1 MMGPFHVAALAATV
15 SLTAGRLVPAPSP
28 RAVDANGITVVANDV
43 LARVTGVA
51 VAHVGGKAELRIT
64 TESGVEVKE
73 FRLDGPDR
81 LVVDITG
88 ARLHAAARPYDGVT
102 RGAIRN
108 VRLSQ
113 FSANVV
119 RVVVDLDGRRAY
131 EMARDGSTIRIGI
144 DGAATAFAGWESA
157 ASMPAVAEL
166 PAEKPAAPAPAPAPA
181 PARAEAPAPAP
192 KAEPVREARNA
203 ALDFG
208 DAPASE
214 RIEVARQAERMQPQP
229 RGRTERPR
237 ITVTYQDADIRD
249 VIAAFAAFSGR
260 TIVVGKEV
268 TGAIT
273 AEIKDKP
280 WDVALQA
287 ILQSQGLAATED
299 PSGILTVDS
308 FRNLASNQ
316 ALEPL
321 VTRIVDINYQ
331 KAVALVGT
339 VQQLLARDCSNLTTG
354 QAAMGAAG
362 GMGGGM
368 GMGMQGGGMG
378 MGQQGQQQGGAGCVI
393 RGSVVADSATNKLLV
408 TDAPSRLDEIINKVQ
423 ELDMRTPQVA
433 IKAKII
439 FVNRTGIQD
448 IGIAYDLGTG
458 TKQFF
463 SQLVPRNDPSSL
475 RPVDT
480 NGDGVN
486 DAMGG
491 GTPFQAPA
499 RIAVG
504 GNAVSAIA
512 NAGNAIKP
520 DALNLIYSMTLGK
533 YQLTTFVNALQR
545 TQLADVQSEP
555 STVTLNNRTAE
566 IFVGQE
572 IPIRVIDASAG
583 GAAGGGG
590 GGGAA
595 GGAGGAGGQTP
606 NAAAFFPRSTVQL
619 KEAGIRLSVT
629 PQITLNRMI
638 MLSLKAENSSAEIG
652 PSDVG
657 FVFNQQRAN
666 TQVLVADGETAVIG
680 GLTVTEVSRSRQGV
694 PVLMNLPLIGRLFA
708 QNTRSETKRDLL
720 VLVTPHILDET
731 ASVPPGR

>member
-1 MMGPFHVAALAATV
+1 
-15 SLTAGRLVPAPSP
+15 
-28 RAVDANGITVVANDV
+28 
-43 LARVTGVA
+43 
-51 VAHVGGKAELRIT
+51 
-64 TESGVEVKE
+64 
-73 FRLDGPDR
+73 
-81 LVVDITG
+81 
-88 ARLHAAARPYDGVT
+88 
-102 RGAIRN
+102 
-108 VRLSQ
+108 
-113 FSANVV
+113 
-119 RVVVDLDGRRAY
+119 
-131 EMARDGSTIRIGI
+131 
-144 DGAATAFAGWESA
+144 
-157 ASMPAVAEL
+157 
-166 PAEKPAAPAPAPAPA
+166 
-181 PARAEAPAPAP
+181 
-192 KAEPVREARNA
+192 VREARNA
-203 ALDFG
+203 SLDFG
-208 DAPASE
+208 DAPKAE
-214 RIEVARQAERMQPQP
+214 RLDLSRGERMQPRRQ
-229 RGRTERPR
+229 ERPR

-331 KAVALVGT
+331 KANALVGT

-362 GMGGGM
+362 GMGMGGM
-368 GMGMQGGGMG
+368 GMQPGMGG
-378 MGQQGQQQGGAGCVI
+378 MGQQGGQQGGMGGAGCVI
-393 RGSVVADSATNKLLV
+393 RGSVVADSATNKLIV
-408 TDAPSRLDEIINKVQ
+408 TDAPSRLDEIISKVQ

-463 SQLVPRNDPSSL
+463 SQLVPRNDPETL

-486 DAMGG
+486 DALGG
-491 GTPFQAPA
+491 GTPFLAPA

-512 NAGNAIKP
+512 NANNAIKP

-545 TQLADVQSEP
+545 TSLADVQSEP

-583 GAAGGGG
+583 GAPGAGGGG
-590 GGGAA
+590 GGGA

-638 MLSLKAENSSAEIG
+638 MLNLKAENSSAEIG

-680 GLTVTEVSRSRQGV
+680 GLTVTEVSRSRQGI

>member
-1 MMGPFHVAALAATV
+1 MMGPFHVAALSAAL
-15 SLTAGRLVPAPSP
+15 SLSVGAFVPAP
-28 RAVDANGITVVANDV
+28 AAAIDANGIVIVADDV
-43 LARVTGVA
+43 LARVTGIA
-51 VAHVGGKAELRIT
+51 VAHVAGKAELRIA
-64 TESGVEVKE
+64 TESGVEVRE

-88 ARLHAAARPYDGVT
+88 ARLTTPARAYDGVA

-108 VRLSQ
+108 IRLSQ
-113 FSANVV
+113 YRTDVV

-131 EMARDGSTIRIGI
+131 EISRSGTMITIGVE
-144 DGAATAFAGWESA
+144 GASAAFATWEMGSLA
-157 ASMPAVAEL
+157 PMVAEQA
-166 PAEKPAAPAPAPAPA
+166 PAKSAPEEARVVPETPAPAP
-181 PARAEAPAPAP
+181 RQAET
-192 KAEPVREARNA
+192 VREARNA

-208 DAPASE
+208 DTQKTE
-214 RIEVARQAERMQPQP
+214 RLDLTRGERMQPRRQ
-229 RGRTERPR
+229 ERPR

-331 KAVALVGT
+331 KANALVAT

-362 GMGGGM
+362 GMGMGGM
-368 GMGMQGGGMG
+368 GMQPGMGG
-378 MGQQGQQQGGAGCVI
+378 MGQQPGQQGGMGGAGCVI

-408 TDAPSRLDEIINKVQ
+408 TDAPSRLDEIIAKVQ

-463 SQLVPRNDPSSL
+463 SQLVPRNDPETL

-486 DAMGG
+486 DALGG
-491 GTPFQAPA
+491 GTPFLAPA

-512 NAGNAIKP
+512 NANNAIKP

-545 TQLADVQSEP
+545 TSLADVQSEP

-583 GAAGGGG
+583 GAPGAGGGG
-590 GGGAA
+590 GGGA

-638 MLSLKAENSSAEIG
+638 MLNLKAENSSAEIG

-680 GLTVTEVSRSRQGV
+680 GLTVTEVSRSRQGI
-694 PVLMNLPLIGRLFA
+694 PVLMNLPIIGRLFA

>member
-1 MMGPFHVAALAATV
+1 MMGPFHVAALSAAFCVSLATPAAT
-15 SLTAGRLVPAPSP
+15 PAPG
-28 RAVDANGITVVANDV
+28 RVDANGVTIDPAAA

-51 VAHVGGKAELRIT
+51 VQPAGGKAELRIGT
-64 TESGVEVKE
+64 DAEVQVSE

-81 LVVDITG
+81 LVVDLTG
-88 ARLHAAARPYDGVT
+88 ARLGATPRAYDGVA
-102 RGAIRN
+102 RGGIRN
-108 VRLSQ
+108 IRISQ
-113 FSANVV
+113 YRADVV
-119 RVVVDLDGRRAY
+119 RVVVDLDGRRGY
-131 EMARDGSTIRIGI
+131 ELARDEGAIRIAF
-144 DGAATAFAGWESA
+144 DGATGDFAAWESGA
-157 ASMPAVAEL
+157 AIPAVAARR
-166 PAEKPAAPAPAPAPA
+166 AEPAP
-181 PARAEAPAPAP
+181 RAEAPAARAEAAPA
-192 KAEPVREARNA
+192 REARNA

-208 DAPASE
+208 DT
-214 RIEVARQAERMQPQP
+214 AEREELPLERRVAVQQP
-229 RGRTERPR
+229 RTRAERPR

-260 TIVVGKEV
+260 TIVVGREV

-308 FRNLASNQ
+308 FRNLATNQ

-321 VTRIVDINYQ
+321 VTKIVDINYQ
-331 KAVALVGT
+331 KATALVPT

-354 QAAMGAAG
+354 QAAMGA
-362 GMGGGM
+362 GGGM
-368 GMGMQGGGMG
+368 GMGMQPGMG
-378 MGQQGQQQGGAGCVI
+378 MGGVMGVGGGQGGQQQVGAGCVI
-393 RGSVVADSATNKLLV
+393 RGSVVADSATNKLLI
-408 TDAPSRLDEIINKVQ
+408 TDAPSRLDEILAKVAD
-423 ELDMRTPQVA
+423 LDMRTPQVA

-463 SQLVPRNDPSSL
+463 SQLVPRIDPATQ

-480 NGDGVN
+480 NGDGVP
-486 DAMGG
+486 DALGG
-491 GTPFQAPA
+491 GTPFLAPA
-499 RIAVG
+499 RISVG

-512 NAGNAIKP
+512 NANNAIKP

-533 YQLTTFVNALQR
+533 YQLTSFVNALQR
-545 TQLADVQSEP
+545 SQLADVQSEP

-583 GAAGGGG
+583 GAPGAGGGG
-590 GGGAA
+590 AGA
-595 GGAGGAGGQTP
+595 GGAGGAGAQTP

-638 MLSLKAENSSAEIG
+638 MLNLRAENSSAEIG

-680 GLTVTEVSRSRQGV
+680 GLTVTEVSRSRQGI
-694 PVLMNLPLIGRLFA
+694 PVLMNLPFIGRLFA

-720 VLVTPHILDET
+720 VLVTPSILDET

>member
-1 MMGPFHVAALAATV
+1 MMGPFHVAALSAAV
-15 SLTAGRLVPAPSP
+15 CLTAGRFVPAPLP
-28 RAVDANGITVVANDV
+28 HAVDANGITVVASSA

-64 TESGVEVKE
+64 TEAGVEVKE

-88 ARLHAAARPYDGVT
+88 ARLHPAARPYDGVT

-113 FSANVV
+113 YRADVV

-131 EMARDGSTIRIGI
+131 EMARDGGMIRIGI
-144 DGAATAFAGWESA
+144 DGATGTFASWESA
-157 ASMPAVAEL
+157 TGMPAVAEQ
-166 PAEKPAAPAPAPAPA
+166 PAEKAIEKPATPA
-181 PARAEAPAPAP
+181 PARVVEAPAPRT
-192 KAEPVREARNA
+192 ESVRESRNA

-268 TGAIT
+268 AGAIT

-354 QAAMGAAG
+354 QAAMGASGGAG
-362 GMGGGM
+362 LGGFG
-368 GMGMQGGGMG
+368 GQGGGG
-378 MGQQGQQQGGAGCVI
+378 GFGGAQGQQQGGAGCVI

-408 TDAPSRLDEIINKVQ
+408 TDAPSRLDEIIAKVQ

-463 SQLVPRNDPSSL
+463 SQLVPRNDPQSL

-486 DAMGG
+486 DALGG

-512 NAGNAIKP
+512 NANNAIKP

-583 GAAGGGG
+583 GAAGGG

-680 GLTVTEVSRSRQGV
+680 GLTVTEVSRSRQGI
-694 PVLMNLPLIGRLFA
+694 PVLMNLPIIGRLFA